1 MATAGELTDADHDP
15 DWRGRELRRHGQ
27 PAVAT
32 GRDGVQPVAYIDGF
46 SSTWCDARGRCH
58 PTIDAAIHAQLQSVV
73 LDAPAGLDQP
83 ARELARRLIAIAPA
97 GLDRV
102 LYADRGQG
110 AVALAIEL
118 ARTACPRRRGGQRT
132 QIIGAEEDAVA
143 RLAADGPR
151 IAAVVVEP
159 LVRAATGMRVH
170 PPDHLRRVRALC
182 DEHGVLLICDETAT
196 GFGRTGTMFA
206 SDREGV
212 VPDLLCLAGGLT
224 GDVLPLAAVLTRGA
238 VSGDRHE
245 LRPAD
250 PIACAAMVATLETL
264 EREHTIARLGPKIE
278 LLAQLLGHRIEVLP
292 GVAVVRQRGMLV
304 GIELVIGAEDGQL
317 VRRAVVAA
325 RRRGAVIG
333 SWGDVIVLTPA
344 LGISEHDLRRLV
356 AITASSIAEAYVG
369 RLSAA
374 AVTLHRA

>member
-1 MATAGELTDADHDP
+1 MATTGELTDADHDP
-15 DWRGRELRRHGQ
+15 DSRRRQPRQHGVR
-27 PAVAT
+27 ADT
-32 GRDGVQPVAYIDGF
+32 TSRDGAQRVAYIDGF

-110 AVALAIEL
+110 AVALAIEV
-118 ARTACPRRRGGQRT
+118 ARDAGPGRGAARRT
-132 QIIGAEEDAVA
+132 SVIGSDEDAVA

-151 IAAVVVEP
+151 VAAVVVEP
-159 LVRAATGMRVH
+159 LVRAATGIRVH
-170 PPDHLRRVRALC
+170 PPGHLRRVRALC

-212 VPDLLCLAGGLT
+212 VPDLLCVAGGLT
-224 GDVLPLAAVLTRGA
+224 GDVLPLAAVLTSGA

-264 EREHTIARLGPKIE
+264 EREHTIALLAPKIE

-304 GIELVIGAEDGQL
+304 GIELVIGPEDGQL
-317 VRRAVVAA
+317 VRRAVLAA

-333 SWGDVIVLTPA
+333 SCGDVIVLTPA

-356 AITASSIAEAYVG
+356 AITASSIAEAYVE

-374 AVTLHRA
+374 AVTLRRA

>member
-1 MATAGELTDADHDP
+1 MATAGELTDADHGP

-27 PAVAT
+27 PADT
-32 GRDGVQPVAYIDGF
+32 TSRDGAQPVTYIDGF

-83 ARELARRLIAIAPA
+83 ARELAQRLIAIAPA

-110 AVALAIEL
+110 AVTLAVEL
-118 ARTACPRRRGGQRT
+118 ARDGCRRRPGGQRT
-132 QIIGAEEDAVA
+132 QVIGADEDAVA

-170 PPDHLRRVRALC
+170 PPGHLRRVRALC
-182 DEHGVLLICDETAT
+182 DYHGVLLICDETAT
-196 GFGRTGTMFA
+196 AFGRTGTMFA
-206 SDREGV
+206 SEREGV
-212 VPDLLCLAGGLT
+212 VPDLLCVAGGLT
-224 GDVLPLAAVLTRGA
+224 GDVLPLAAVLTSGA
-238 VSGDRHE
+238 VSGDRRE
-245 LRPAD
+245 LRLAD

-264 EREHTIARLGPKIE
+264 ETEHTIARLGPKIE
-278 LLAQLLGHRIEVLP
+278 LLAQLLGYRIEVLP

-369 RLSAA
+369 RPSAA
-374 AVTLHRA
+374 AVTLRRA

>member
-1 MATAGELTDADHDP
+1 M
-15 DWRGRELRRHGQ
+15 
-27 PAVAT
+27 
-32 GRDGVQPVAYIDGF
+32 
-46 SSTWCDARGRCH
+46 
-58 PTIDAAIHAQLQSVV
+58 
-73 LDAPAGLDQP
+73 
-83 ARELARRLIAIAPA
+83 
-97 GLDRV
+97 
-102 LYADRGQG
+102 YADRGQR

-118 ARTACPRRRGGQRT
+118 ARDACPRRRGGQRT
-132 QIIGAEEDAVA
+132 QVIGAEEDAVA

-170 PPDHLRRVRALC
+170 PPGHLRRVRALC

-212 VPDLLCLAGGLT
+212 VPDLLCVAGGLT

-374 AVTLHRA
+374 AVTLRRA